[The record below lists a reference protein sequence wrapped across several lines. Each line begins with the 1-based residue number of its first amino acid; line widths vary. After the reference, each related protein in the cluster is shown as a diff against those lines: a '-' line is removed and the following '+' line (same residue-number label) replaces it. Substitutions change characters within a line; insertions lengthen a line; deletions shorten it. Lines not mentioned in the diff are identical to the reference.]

1 MWSSCKSNNSIRK
14 IYKWAVTIISNVCNI
29 AKIVQY
35 IEAHFLGRFSSFP
48 LKLSLIHVL
57 LTIPRY
63 NQLSHED
70 NSTEHLFEI
79 GQFALQNFLPNAI
92 YREALVPH
100 EVHIRRHLDKTVML
114 RIYCRASPPVAGIMI
129 KDHFE
134 VNVCPIAVRLTHKF
148 VMNMESFFFP
158 KSSSSNDNTE
168 QAEVLG
174 VRGNLSL
181 FGTKYSRMDQVKFV
195 EDSL

>member
-1 MWSSCKSNNSIRK
+1 MLSSCKSNNSIRK

-35 IEAHFLGRFSSFP
+35 IEAHFRGRFSSFP

-181 FGTKYSRMDQVKFV
+181 FGT
-195 EDSL
+195 E

>member
-1 MWSSCKSNNSIRK
+1 
-14 IYKWAVTIISNVCNI
+14 
-29 AKIVQY
+29 
-35 IEAHFLGRFSSFP
+35 
-48 LKLSLIHVL
+48 
-57 LTIPRY
+57 
-63 NQLSHED
+63 
-70 NSTEHLFEI
+70 
-79 GQFALQNFLPNAI
+79 
-92 YREALVPH
+92 
-100 EVHIRRHLDKTVML
+100 ML